1 MDGLFEMM
9 IDFRFEMTDWL
20 SFRNKDGFLFERID
34 SHFEIKTRDFSP
46 SVNFRNDSH
55 IFCHMEMILR

>member
-9 IDFRFEMTDWL
+9 IDFHFEMTDWL

-34 SHFEIKTRDFSP
+34 SHFEMRARDWGP
-46 SVNFRNDSH
+46 SVDFRNDSH
-55 IFCHMEMILR
+55 LSCHIRTILR